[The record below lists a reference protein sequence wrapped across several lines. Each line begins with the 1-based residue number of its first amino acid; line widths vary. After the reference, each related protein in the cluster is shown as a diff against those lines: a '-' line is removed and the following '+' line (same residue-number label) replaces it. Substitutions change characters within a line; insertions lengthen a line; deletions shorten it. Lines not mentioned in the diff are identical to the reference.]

1 MDRAHRNPQF
11 FVRTTEPNTK
21 LIVSLSQADH
31 LVHNRDEALP
41 AIGLM
46 VRAQAVRKRWPS
58 CMHTSH
64 VLVLANSHLLH
75 VQAALS

>member
-1 MDRAHRNPQF
+1 M
-11 FVRTTEPNTK
+11 RTTEPNTK

-64 VLVLANSHLLH
+64 ELALVNSSLLYI
-75 VQAALS
+75 QAALS